1 MMNALRL
8 AAPLVVAALC
18 GCKQPVVLTGDRP
31 PGAGASGGATSNTP
45 APSPAPSPTPAGGT
59 ARGGL
64 LQRGQ
69 ALEGVLA
76 REESHDFQVDL
87 RGRETLHFQVTGV
100 TEAGPHGERCQEWSW
115 EWLAPDGH
123 WESGNPGPL
132 ENGDRWAE
140 PRTFEAEV
148 VNRVGVDETQPGRWT
163 FRLKAGAGCHRVRY
177 RVALR

>member
-1 MMNALRL
+1 MTNALLRL

-18 GCKQPVVLTGDRP
+18 GCKQPVVPAGDRP
-31 PGAGASGGATSNTP
+31 PGAAASGGATPSTP
-45 APSPAPSPTPAGGT
+45 APCPTPTGGT

-76 REESHDFQVDL
+76 REESHDFQIEL
-87 RGRETLHFQVTGV
+87 RGRETLHFQVTGA
-100 TEAGPHGERCQEWSW
+100 TEAGPGGERCPEWSW
-115 EWLAPDGH
+115 EWRTPDDR
-123 WESGNPGPL
+123 WSNGNPGPL

-140 PRTFEAEV
+140 PRTFEVDLANV
-148 VNRVGVDETQPGRWT
+148 VGVDETQPGRWT
-163 FRLKAGAGCHRVRY
+163 FRLKAGAGCHRIRY